1 MTPRQAEVLA
11 AFRAT
16 GSKAEAARL
25 LGMDPSNLYKMLLAA
40 ERAEAMDGGAPS
52 IPEAARQETRDAAF
66 WRAKARAAEKETA
79 DLDHLLRE
87 VSGLISEPVAPPR
100 WLTDAGGRGSR
111 SIILAHTTDLHMGE
125 RVRSPEIGGANAY
138 DPDIARE
145 RMRRYFNAVC
155 TIPFRWLHDSTCDGV
170 LLTMG
175 GDLTSGDIH
184 AELSATN
191 SLTGHEQLAAAV
203 EVYVAGIRQLLEH
216 YPAVHVPV
224 VPGNHGRTTPKPQAK
239 RAGSM
244 SYDTL
249 AGAMVRAAF
258 AGDERVTFQIADGPD
273 CHTPVYG
280 RGIVTTHGDRMG
292 TGGGMGFAGP
302 ILPIVRGG
310 HKVREQYRAMGK
322 SCDLILSGHFHFSA
336 APPGMLANGSVV
348 GTSEYGYGLRFAP
361 DGPKQWLARYSMAWG
376 LCERLE
382 VQLEPQASRMREKA
396 A

>member
-1 MTPRQAEVLA
+1 MTPRQAEALRL
-11 AFRAT
+11 FRET
-16 GSKAEAARL
+16 GSKAETARRM
-25 LGMDPSNLYKMLLAA
+25 GMDPGNLYKMLNAALAA
-40 ERAEAMDGGAPS
+40 EGAT
-52 IPEAARQETRDAAF
+52 PEDKPEPTRMEVRDAAF
-66 WRAKARAAEKETA
+66 WRTLAKGLEKEVA
-79 DLDHLLRE
+79 DLEHLFRE
-87 VSGLISEPVAPPR
+87 VQGLASRPVQPPR
-100 WLTDAGGRGSR
+100 WITEAAQGSR
-111 SIILAHTTDLHMGE
+111 SIVIAHTSDVHMGE
-125 RVRSPEIGGANAY
+125 RVHPTEIGGTNTY
-138 DPDIARE
+138 DPDICRE
-145 RMRRYFNAVC
+145 RMRRYFNAAC
-155 TIPFRWLHDSTCDGV
+155 TIPFRWLHDSKCDGV

-191 SLTGHEQLAAAV
+191 ALTGHEQLAAVV
-203 EVYVAGIRQLLEH
+203 EVYIAGIRQLLEH
-216 YPAVHVPV
+216 FAAVHVVV
-224 VPGNHGRTTPKPQAK
+224 VPGNHGRTTHKPQAK
-239 RAGSM
+239 RSGSM

-258 AGDERVTFQIADGPD
+258 SGDARVTFQIADGPD
-273 CHTPVYG
+273 CYTPVYG

-302 ILPIVRGG
+302 VLPIVRGG

-322 SCDLILSGHFHFSA
+322 NCDLILSGHFHFSA

-382 VQLEPQASRMREKA
+382 VQLEPRAGRMRERA

>member
-1 MTPRQAEVLA
+1 MEAAGMTKRAIGRALGITERAVYSVLDRAREAGTEAPEPAPEVSEAEV
-11 AFRAT
+11 RR
-16 GSKAEAARL
+16 EA
-25 LGMDPSNLYKMLLAA
+25 
-40 ERAEAMDGGAPS
+40 
-52 IPEAARQETRDAAF
+52 RDSAF
-66 WRAKARAAEKETA
+66 WQGRAREMEKEVA
-79 DLDHLLRE
+79 ALEHLLRE
-87 VSGLISEPVAPPR
+87 VSGLAATPTAPPV
-100 WLTDAGGRGSR
+100 WLTEASTRDSR
-111 SIILAHTTDLHMGE
+111 SIIIAHTSDLHMGE
-125 RVRSPEIGGANAY
+125 VIRAPEVGGVNAY
-138 DPDIARE
+138 DPEVARE
-145 RMRRYFNAVC
+145 RMRRFFNAAC
-155 TIPFRWLHDSTCDGV
+155 TIPFRWLHDSACDGV
-170 LLTMG
+170 FLTMG
-175 GDLTSGDIH
+175 GDLLSGDIH

-216 YPAVHVPV
+216 YPRLHVVV
-224 VPGNHGRTTPKPQAK
+224 VPGNHGRTTHKPQAK
-239 RAGSM
+239 RAGGM

-258 AGDERVTFQIADGPD
+258 TGDERVTFQIADGAD

-322 SCDLILSGHFHFSA
+322 GCDLILSGHFHFSA

-348 GTSEYGYGLRFAP
+348 GASEYGYGLRFAP

-382 VQLEPQASRMREKA
+382 VQLEPQAARMRLKA
-396 A
+396 